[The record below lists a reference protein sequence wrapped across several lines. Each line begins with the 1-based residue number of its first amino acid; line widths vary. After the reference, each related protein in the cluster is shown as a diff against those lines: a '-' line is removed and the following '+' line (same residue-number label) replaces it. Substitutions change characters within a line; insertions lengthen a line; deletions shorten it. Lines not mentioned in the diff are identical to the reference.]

1 MADTLASATISHL
14 DKRYY
19 YYYYPNY
26 GLYIGLPIAILILII
41 MVVIC
46 VQRSRRAQVVDQ
58 TVVYGQPVVV
68 ETLPMYTVGGPG
80 QYYETTTTTTT
91 YGQPGYVQQQVVYGQ
106 PPQQQQVVYGQPVP
120 QQQQVVYSAPQ
131 QAPPP
136 DGRLGTYTAPSY
148 SPPAQAP
155 PTNPNQYGR

>member
-1 MADTLASATISHL
+1 MADTLASAAISHL

-41 MVVIC
+41 LLVIC
-46 VQRSRRAQVVDQ
+46 VQRSRRTQAVDQ

-68 ETLPMYTVGGPG
+68 ETLPMYNVGGPG

-120 QQQQVVYSAPQ
+120 Q
-131 QAPPP
+131 
-136 DGRLGTYTAPSY
+136 
-148 SPPAQAP
+148 
-155 PTNPNQYGR
+155 